1 MQNTDTKT
9 ALGLDTNVGALIC
22 YIGNFLCS
30 FGLIYSI
37 IVVVN
42 DKTNRLVRFHAFQSI
57 LCSVIATII
66 AVIGVIGASIAMI
79 VDAAIGFPLV
89 SLILGLILLVIGG
102 GLLIMFFFAAF
113 KAYKGEFYKIPFI
126 GNFAESLA

>member
-1 MQNTDTKT
+1 MQNIDTKT
-9 ALGLDTNVGALIC
+9 ALGLDANVGALIC
-22 YIGNFLCS
+22 YVGNFLCS

-57 LCSVIATII
+57 LCSVIGTII
-66 AVIGVIGASIAMI
+66 AVIGVIGASIGMI

-102 GLLIMFFFAAF
+102 GLMIMFFFAAF

-126 GNFAESLA
+126 GNFAETWA